1 MAWTPCTVSRS
12 PLSSSSMAV
21 QGLSYFLPH
30 GPPLPTSRHVL
41 FPLPGLAS
49 PQNALQ
55 ALPALSNS
63 YMHTGVMYNYSIFS
77 SSRKP
82 SLIPISHFYGLAYSR
97 LKASVTLHNSY
108 VWKFCHSLWI
118 VWSLKSKT
126 WLLFIRVFP
135 GPSQCLAH
143 SRQITQCSILP
154 STG

>member
-1 MAWTPCTVSRS
+1 MN
-12 PLSSSSMAV
+12 PLHGIKVPTQLLPMAV

-30 GPPLPTSRHVL
+30 GPPLPISRPLHVL

-63 YMHTGVMYNYSIFS
+63 DMHTGVMYNYSIFS
-77 SSRKP
+77 SSRRP
-82 SLIPISHFYGLAYSR
+82 SLIPFSHFFGLAYSR

-108 VWKFCHSLWI
+108 MRKFCQSLWT

-126 WLLFIRVFP
+126 WLLFIRLFP
-135 GPSQCLAH
+135 RPSQCLAH
-143 SRQITQCSILP
+143 SRQINQRSILP